1 MRKVTWSVAAL
12 LIAGTTLFGQTSDNN
27 DDKYEKAMKEFTTLE
42 HQLEEIVS
50 ALRMDMYYGYIQR
63 EKGNYYIREVMHV
76 KQAQRQITADLWKQR
91 QITLG
96 EHYTNLSK
104 YE

>member
-1 MRKVTWSVAAL
+1 MRKITWSVAAL

-27 DDKYEKAMKEFTTLE
+27 DDKYDKAMKELKALE
-42 HQLEEIVS
+42 YQIEEIVD
-50 ALRMDMYYGYIQR
+50 ALRMDMYYGHIQR

-76 KQAQRQITADLWKQR
+76 KHTQRQITADLWKQR